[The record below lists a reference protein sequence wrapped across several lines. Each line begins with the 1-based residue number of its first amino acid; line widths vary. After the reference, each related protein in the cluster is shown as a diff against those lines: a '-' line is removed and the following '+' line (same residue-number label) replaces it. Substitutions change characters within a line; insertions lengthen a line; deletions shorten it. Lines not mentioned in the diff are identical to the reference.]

1 MSAGKTHFALTILP
15 RWAGS
20 PTKILYLIDTSN
32 GEYHIQRNILSVSR
46 LTYSF
51 FDYGKKSVWG
61 ERSFEAENYM
71 PVMTYAGFGSEARN
85 SGIRDWLFQFEY
97 IVCDEM

>member
-1 MSAGKTHFALTILP
+1 MLTINQDINASNALLVYV
-15 RWAGS
+15 WIA
-20 PTKILYLIDTSN
+20 LI
-32 GEYHIQRNILSVSR
+32 EYFL
-46 LTYSF
+46 
-51 FDYGKKSVWG
+51 GKKSVWG

-85 SGIRDWLFQFEY
+85 SGFRDWLFQFEY